1 MAISVQTMI
10 LFVVILG
17 QNKLSAEIIGGFHSK
32 ILKFVSLTIAN
43 NYDADRLFFFLN
55 AYRWPDLKKVRNLF

>member
-1 MAISVQTMI
+1 M
-10 LFVVILG
+10 VILG
-17 QNKLSAEIIGGFHSK
+17 QNKLSAEIIGGLHSK
-32 ILKFVSLTIAN
+32 ILKFVTLTIAN

>member
-17 QNKLSAEIIGGFHSK
+17 QNKLSAEIIGGLHSK

-43 NYDADRLFFFLN
+43 NYDADRLFFFSMLT
-55 AYRWPDLKKVRNLF
+55 DGLI